1 MAVRVLARPA
11 QLLIPE
17 RNSIFDPRAE
27 GVSLGLGSRLWGLP
41 LSLPPQ
47 PLVRKLSG
55 FRRCTVRAARQKL
68 WKNRNRGSSQTVIK
82 GLLEAL
88 QHEGANVQEVLERKG
103 AFLPAND
110 WFQVLEAVG
119 KERRW
124 LLALEIFRW
133 MQLQKWYK
141 PDNGY
146 YAKLISIMGKEKQLR
161 LAMWLFAEMKRKGLR
176 PNTSMYNAVISAQ
189 VEMSC

>member
-124 LLALEIFRW
+124 LLALEVRDHGSLICSSFCVLGFSSGPGFRPHHGVFLIVW
-133 MQLQKWYK
+133 LNFVLDFQM
-141 PDNGY
+141 DAA
-146 YAKLISIMGKEKQLR
+146 AKVVQAG
-161 LAMWLFAEMKRKGLR
+161 
-176 PNTSMYNAVISAQ
+176 
-189 VEMSC
+189 

>member
-1 MAVRVLARPA
+1 
-11 QLLIPE
+11 
-17 RNSIFDPRAE
+17 
-27 GVSLGLGSRLWGLP
+27 
-41 LSLPPQ
+41 
-47 PLVRKLSG
+47 
-55 FRRCTVRAARQKL
+55 
-68 WKNRNRGSSQTVIK
+68 
-82 GLLEAL
+82 
-88 QHEGANVQEVLERKG
+88 
-103 AFLPAND
+103 
-110 WFQVLEAVG
+110 
-119 KERRW
+119 
-124 LLALEIFRW
+124 